1 MLPVLFASA
10 GFRQVEETRRIPT
23 ALGIVSLYR
32 AVRAGGAQHQRPAGG
47 AA

>member
-1 MLPVLFASA
+1 MSTGVKAVA
-10 GFRQVEETRRIPT
+10 DIPT

-32 AVRAGGAQHQRPAGG
+32 TVKAGASPGHRSAGG